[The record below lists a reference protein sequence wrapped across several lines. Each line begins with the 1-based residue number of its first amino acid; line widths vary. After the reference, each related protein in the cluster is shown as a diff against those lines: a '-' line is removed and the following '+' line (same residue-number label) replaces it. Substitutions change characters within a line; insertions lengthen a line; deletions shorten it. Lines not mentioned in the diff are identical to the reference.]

1 MVSCQDRSEFDFNVK
16 EPGREGAFQS
26 DVVQYKNQIPP
37 NPPFEKGGL
46 GGIWMSHPSKATS
59 L

>member
-1 MVSCQDRSEFDFNVK
+1 VGQKNEQKPANFD
-16 EPGREGAFQS
+16 S
-26 DVVQYKNQIPP
+26 L
-37 NPPFEKGGL
+37 GL